1 MTTRNASDPY
11 QASPGAKPALEPTTS
26 GIQICHPD
34 FAVAWTV
41 YPLRQAELHWTPSS
55 HRWGGNHGGRWAR
68 RRQPWKAVSAISQ
81 LWEPLYL
88 VPWARTWR
96 WPAGC
101 GGGGDRKMGWSSA
114 ARLPRQPST
123 HVLPFRRCVSDP
135 LLKGP
140 ELTWLALWGAGP
152 LYKKMHLLRVPGAMK
167 TPPHQQLMMFSH
179 TAHNRQKVGTAQGV
193 HQQVSGKT
201 SVTGLHSGMFPSQKK
216 E

>member
-1 MTTRNASDPY
+1 MGRKSWGEVGPEEA
-11 QASPGAKPALEPTTS
+11 ALEGGVSDIPTL
-26 GIQICHPD
+26 GAALPC
-34 FAVAWTV
+34 AVGQDVEVAC
-41 YPLRQAELHWTPSS
+41 R
-55 HRWGGNHGGRWAR
+55 
-68 RRQPWKAVSAISQ
+68 
-81 LWEPLYL
+81 LW
-88 VPWARTWR
+88 R
-96 WPAGC
+96 
-101 GGGGDRKMGWSSA
+101 GGDRKMGWSSA

-167 TPPHQQLMMFSH
+167 TPPHQQLMMFGH